1 MQYQQQVQG
10 VKNRNRSR
18 LNQFDRDNESYL
30 VETMLNNNVWKN
42 DVIFAEYETEDQFRA
57 MVGQWEEYDAQL
69 DSLFA
74 DADFKLQESLID
86 MYKADY
92 AGEQTGVTAGRRAA
106 QSVREHGQRMAKNT
120 AELVLNQ
127 DLIQINKER
136 SRNAAQANINS
147 IFEKVRFPPV
157 PGQTPIPPELEAK
170 PSMAGLVL
178 GIAGAAVSSYA
189 FGKAFGA
196 KPTGIENI
204 GSLSTTSSTPT
215 TVGALQ
221 ASGQLQSAAT
231 FPVGGELMQGTFV
244 NNTFIPS
251 TQTFTGTVPVSTGY
265 A

>member
-18 LNQFDRDNESYL
+18 LNLFDRDNESYL

-42 DVIFAEYETEDQFRA
+42 DVIAAEYQEEDQFRA

-74 DADFKLQESLID
+74 DADFKLQESLIK
-86 MYKADY
+86 MYKAGY
-92 AGEQTGVTAGRRAA
+92 AGEGTGVTAGRLAA
-106 QSVREHGQRMAKNT
+106 QSVRAHGQAMAKNT

-178 GIAGAAVSSYA
+178 GIAGAAVSAYG
-189 FGKAFGA
+189 FGKATQAANTGM
-196 KPTGIENI
+196 KPVSSFSVGDYVTG
-204 GSLSTTSSTPT
+204 TPGT
-215 TVGALQ
+215 AAYNQNLTNALHLQ
-221 ASGQLQSAAT
+221 GGGQLGWTSDMSIGDT
-231 FPVGGELMQGTFV
+231 NLL
-244 NNTFIPS
+244 
-251 TQTFTGTVPVSTGY
+251 TQW
-265 A
+265 

>member
-1 MQYQQQVQG
+1 MFAVQAGSQVMQYQQQVQG

-42 DVIFAEYETEDQFRA
+42 DVIVAEYETEDQFRA

-74 DADFKLQESLID
+74 DADFKLQESLIS

-106 QSVREHGQRMAKNT
+106 QTVREHGQRMAKNT

-127 DLIQINKER
+127 NLIKINKER

-178 GIAGAAVSSYA
+178 GIAGAAVSAYG
-189 FGKAFGA
+189 FGKAMGA
-196 KPTGIENI
+196 TNTNMTNI
-204 GSLSTTSSTPT
+204 GSTQPVTFGQGGTMGTLSPSGPIPGGQIYTPQIQNINTGISTTFA
-215 TVGALQ
+215 V
-221 ASGQLQSAAT
+221 
-231 FPVGGELMQGTFV
+231 
-244 NNTFIPS
+244 
-251 TQTFTGTVPVSTGY
+251 
-265 A
+265 

>member
-18 LNQFDRDNESYL
+18 LNQFERDNESYL

-42 DVIFAEYETEDQFRA
+42 DVIVAEYETEDQFRA

-69 DSLFA
+69 DLLFA
-74 DADFKLQESLID
+74 DADFKLQESLIN

-136 SRNAAQANINS
+136 SRNSAQANINS

-178 GIAGAAVSSYA
+178 GIAGAAVSAYG
-189 FGKAFGA
+189 FGKATQA
-196 KPTGIENI
+196 ANTGM
-204 GSLSTTSSTPT
+204 TPTSSFS
-215 TVGALQ
+215 VGDYVTGAPGTAAYNQSLTN
-221 ASGQLQSAAT
+221 ASHLAQ
-231 FPVGGELMQGTFV
+231 GGAIGWDSSMAISDSNLLNQW
-244 NNTFIPS
+244 
-251 TQTFTGTVPVSTGY
+251 
-265 A
+265 